1 MGNTLTKLRK
11 VVASF
16 SIATLLASLVVVS
29 PVAAAT
35 LPADFQSWGDD
46 LEAAVDHGLLDE
58 NKLSTLGD
66 HATKYEFAKIIAVA
80 WDLEMAPEA
89 ATGFTDVP
97 EWARGYVGAVVENE
111 IAFGD
116 SATVFS
122 LNSSMPRGVAAT
134 MINRATNAHEL
145 YEGEELGA
153 AWLAEFGPDQQW
165 MIPEFEV
172 AVEAGFFQGE
182 GDGKLNPGGP
192 LLKAAAGVVAARGAG
207 LAPIPGVDNPE
218 SEGDLHVSLASSSPS
233 GITIPSSATS
243 VEVATWEFSA
253 DEDDVVVDGLT
264 VHKFGV
270 GELAAG
276 FQAYLYA
283 GDERLTSGKSLNS
296 STNELRFN
304 NLDWTVPAGE
314 EMEVS
319 LVVEMGVNEAGEVG
333 FELESVDAVDS
344 NAASVSGS
352 FPVRSALHGLSATE
366 VGTVTVTR
374 NGSITNPKVGEDD
387 VTIAKFKVNASTEDA
402 ELRRL
407 GLYLTGT
414 VSTEAVENWELYVSG
429 TTEPIATVAGVNSR
443 DVATF
448 VFSTPYLIEKGQTK
462 NFEVRADFNTGR
474 GSDTVGIYIDESTDV
489 FAVGGTYGF
498 GMAVDIGTSGTYDGA
513 DTGSDADT
521 AICSSSTDNCTFSTL
536 EGGDITISSNGPAA
550 TDIAINGEDVVLMD
564 FNVTSVSEVTFK
576 NFGISL
582 TASESASTQGLLKEA
597 GVANFTDIKVIEKES
612 GRTVLGPVDATA
624 FKNGSL
630 TGTTIAEG
638 TNDNAEAF
646 YLFTDEIDFDAGESM
661 DYQLV
666 VDVENYPALDG
677 MTLVAELQTS
687 GSYPEI
693 RDVNNKVVSN
703 STSLVPTS
711 VITGKTMTVASPSV
725 TVTKA
730 SVPTDDTY
738 VKGSDE
744 MSLLGISVRAGDA
757 SDTKITDMT
766 VRFYA
771 DDGDGAGTADTFDN
785 GEGDTAANAVIQNP
799 ELWVGDELVAGPE
812 NLTSNGTAI
821 GTDGGYYYATFN
833 DVDYDIEAGET
844 VTFVVKADALNNLA
858 NTRWVA
864 ADIDADSDIT
874 AEDEDGNT
882 ITIATSSNLNN
893 STTPSP
899 LVTVTQGGSLTIAV
913 DPATAKEDIVVAGS
927 SGVEVSKFRF
937 TSTDE
942 AFLVTKL
949 SVNNRQSGV
958 ASGNIGDY
966 DDNVTSVKLSYENK
980 DGATVTKTGT
990 LANGTAQFSGLDFY
1004 VPADDDATISVSANL
1019 NTESAGADMGTFVD
1033 FALAFNNFEAIAE
1046 GSGETYDAGELDA
1059 TVASTSDLDIGS
1071 ISFTNSGYDTNNDTE
1086 AVGNP
1091 GTTQTLTIDTGSSVF
1106 PVGTLLFVDD
1116 TADGTYTEG
1125 SESLFV
1131 VTSAWSTTV
1140 PTVKVA
1146 NNGDVALAEDK
1157 DVYYALPGSGYFT
1170 ETTHQHVYESKPTV
1184 SLSASSPSGSRTV
1197 NAVDQVFSFNI
1208 AANAMERV
1216 QIRAAVEEND
1226 TIVQGTDAGGDIC
1239 VIATDTDAGDSVD
1252 GTAAKCTI
1260 QNDTAG
1266 DSFAWDATGTDLSGY
1281 ARINFWI
1288 QVEGAAPEFADLRVW
1303 TTPDQDE
1310 GDLDTSE
1317 TAGDSD
1323 FVALSQTACSADA
1336 STFATTEWYNCD
1348 IAMPT
1353 GTDSSDNFIQI
1364 EIHESTELGDG
1375 DIIYVDELKFYN
1387 EKLVVDVATDTD
1399 IDTYA
1404 NNTTNA
1410 GAPVEAYLK
1419 EGSTTR
1425 ATGYFSSVT
1434 NGASAAATASVA
1446 FIPTTA
1452 IEIAKGTSKTF
1463 SVETDT
1469 ADLLAE
1475 DAGSDDPVTFSF
1487 DLGSSSNGS
1496 VTAGDFWWH
1505 ETNATVKWLG
1515 EVSNTKFSGNTLLY

>member
-11 VVASF
+11 VVASI
-16 SIATLLASLVVVS
+16 SIATVLSSLVVVS

-253 DEDDVVVDGLT
+253 DDDDVVVDGLT

-319 LVVEMGVNEAGEVG
+319 LVVEMGTNVAGEVG

-366 VGTVTVTR
+366 VGTVTVTK

-462 NFEVRADFNTGR
+462 NFEVKADFNTGR
-474 GSDTVGIYIDESTDV
+474 GSDTVGIYIDESTDI

-513 DTGSDADT
+513 DGSDADS

-536 EGGDITISSNGPAA
+536 EGGDVTISSNGPAA
-550 TDIAINGEDVVLMD
+550 TDIAINGEDIVLMD

-597 GVANFTDIKVIEKES
+597 GVANFTDIKVVEKES

-638 TNDNAEAF
+638 TNDDAQAF
-646 YLFTDEIDFDAGESM
+646 YLFTDEVDFDAGESM

-711 VITGKTMTVASPSV
+711 VITGKTMTVTSPSV

-730 SVPTDDTY
+730 SVPTDDSY
-738 VKGSDE
+738 VKGADE

-757 SDTKITDMT
+757 SDTKITDMV

-771 DDGDGAGTADTFDN
+771 DDDGTFDN
-785 GEGDTAANAVIQNP
+785 SEGDVAANAVIQNP

-812 NLTSNGTAI
+812 NLTSNGTTI

-858 NTRWVA
+858 AVRYVA

-913 DPATAKEDIVVAGS
+913 DPATAKENIVVAGA

-958 ASGNIGDY
+958 AAGNIGDY
-966 DDNVTSVKLSYENK
+966 DDNVTSVRLSYENK

-1033 FALAFNNFEAIAE
+1033 FALAFNNFEAVAE

-1071 ISFTNSGYDTNNDTE
+1071 ISFTDSGYDTNNDTE

-1091 GTTQTLTIDTGSSVF
+1091 GTTQTLTVDTGSNVF

-1157 DVYYALPGSGYFT
+1157 NVYYALPGSGYFT

-1184 SLSASSPSGSRTV
+1184 TLSSSSPSGSRTV
-1197 NAVDQVFSFNI
+1197 NSVDQVFSFNI

-1216 QIRAAVEEND
+1216 QIRAAQDVTGNSAVGVGAVCTPAAD
-1226 TIVQGTDAGGDIC
+1226 
-1239 VIATDTDAGDSVD
+1239 TDTGDSVD
-1252 GTAAKCTI
+1252 GSGLLCTEAG
-1260 QNDTAG
+1260 NADGDTFVFTT
-1266 DSFAWDATGTDLSGY
+1266 SGTDLSGY
-1281 ARINFWI
+1281 ARVNFWFKHTT
-1288 QVEGAAPEFADLRVW
+1288 VGGAAPQWADLAI
-1303 TTPDQDE
+1303 
-1310 GDLDTSE
+1310 G
-1317 TAGDSD
+1317 
-1323 FVALSQTACSADA
+1323 SADDATAVDQRTPLTAA
-1336 STFATTEWYNCD
+1336 SCGADGATAVTTEWYNCD
-1348 IAMPT
+1348 VAMPA
-1353 GTDSSDNFIQI
+1353 GTLADDDTLHFEFVDNTTRLAATDT
-1364 EIHESTELGDG
+1364 IHIDRVML
-1375 DIIYVDELKFYN
+1375 YN
-1387 EKLVVDVATDTD
+1387 EKLVVDVSTDTD

-1425 ATGYFSSVT
+1425 ATGYFSTVT

-1452 IEIAKGTSKTF
+1452 IEIAKGTTKLF